1 MSCSPTRIL
10 EQATTPNEQKRR
22 TRHTALR
29 IALTNKT
36 CTHTPTF
43 SALAGR
49 HAATPHQ
56 QASRRMELPNLEST
70 CALQSR
76 LHQCCRL
83 CHVLP
88 TMCGFLSFVSP
99 LLKRSPNRAGLF
111 YNRDLTIQRACSSL
125 PQHNATQGAQPSTT
139 HGAGAHKRLGKHDD
153 GTLRASTYSCSS
165 VKGDPGVPTGLTRWH
180 KLYSVDFFGAWW
192 RGRGRGGRE
201 GRERGNFLSCAHIY
215 TRTHTPV
222 HTCC

>member
-1 MSCSPTRIL
+1 MHAHTHILSSRWATCCNSPSASLSSNGAAKFGKHVCIAK
-10 EQATTPNEQKRR
+10 QTTP
-22 TRHTALR
+22 
-29 IALTNKT
+29 
-36 CTHTPTF
+36 
-43 SALAGR
+43 
-49 HAATPHQ
+49 
-56 QASRRMELPNLEST
+56 M
-70 CALQSR
+70 
-76 LHQCCRL
+76 
-83 CHVLP
+83 LP
-88 TMCGFLSFVSP
+88 TMPCASNDVWVS
-99 LLKRSPNRAGLF
+99 LVRQSSSEKEPNRAGLF

-192 RGRGRGGRE
+192 RGRMRGGRE

>member
-1 MSCSPTRIL
+1 MHAHTHILSSRWATCCNSPSASLSSNGAAKFGKHVCIAK
-10 EQATTPNEQKRR
+10 QTTP
-22 TRHTALR
+22 
-29 IALTNKT
+29 
-36 CTHTPTF
+36 
-43 SALAGR
+43 
-49 HAATPHQ
+49 
-56 QASRRMELPNLEST
+56 M
-70 CALQSR
+70 
-76 LHQCCRL
+76 
-83 CHVLP
+83 LP
-88 TMCGFLSFVSP
+88 TMPCASHDVWVSLVRQSSFEKEPKSYRA
-99 LLKRSPNRAGLF
+99 LLQQRLDNSTSLF
-111 YNRDLTIQRACSSL
+111 IVATTQRHNTT